1 MQYYTSSDSMPDTL
15 HPNDPGPALIARL
28 AVRVAQARKKRGLP
42 RRVLSDLSGV
52 SPRYLA
58 QLEAGEGNIS
68 ILLLARVAAALDLKV
83 EALLADEI
91 PIDHDAQRLAS
102 LFRQS
107 PVEVQHQI
115 SGLLAPRNPALM
127 RAGRICLIGLR
138 GAGKST
144 LGKMA
149 GDALNIRFV
158 ELNQDIENA
167 VDMPLAEIMA
177 FYGEEGYRR
186 LEAEALERISTVH
199 DRVVL
204 AVAGGIV
211 AQPSTYARLR
221 ERFHTVWIRTSPPEH
236 MQRVRAQG
244 DVRPMQ
250 GNPAA
255 MAQLKELLTV
265 RTPLYDLAEAQ
276 VNTSNRTINSSLN
289 DLLTT
294 IAKYRFLDPVT

>member
-1 MQYYTSSDSMPDTL
+1 MADTQDA
-15 HPNDPGPALIARL
+15 PDPGAALIARM
-28 AVRVAQARKKRGLP
+28 AERVAAARKKRGLP

-58 QLEAGEGNIS
+58 QLESGEGNIS
-68 ILLLARVAAALDLKV
+68 ILLLSRVAAALDLKV

-91 PIDHDAQRLAS
+91 PMDHDAQRFATLYRNA
-102 LFRQS
+102 
-107 PVEVQHQI
+107 PAEVQHKV
-115 SGLLAPRNPALM
+115 SALLAPRDPGLM
-127 RAGRICLIGLR
+127 RAGRISLIGLR

-144 LGKMA
+144 LGRLA
-149 GDALNIRFV
+149 GEALKIPFV
-158 ELNQDIENA
+158 ELNEDIENA
-167 VDMPLAEIMA
+167 VDMPLAEVMA
-177 FYGEEGYRR
+177 FYGEDGYRR
-186 LEAEALERISTVH
+186 LEAEALDRISTVH
-199 DRVVL
+199 DRVIM

-211 AQPSTYARLR
+211 AQKNTYDRLR

-255 MAQLKELLTV
+255 MAHLKELLTA
-265 RTPLYDLAEAQ
+265 RSPLYDLAEAQ
-276 VNTSNRTINSSLN
+276 VNTSNRTISSSLN

-294 IAKYRFLDPVT
+294 IARHNFLDPVT